1 MNGPEIER
9 LIQLLG
15 RLPGLGPRSARRVAL
30 HLLKKRET
38 LMQPLGTA
46 LADAARTIRGCST
59 CGNLDTIDPCSICAR
74 TASPTG
80 SVKRTGGSR
89 QISASCRSVTSC
101 AKTTYLAW
109 GEHR

>member
-15 RLPGLGPRSARRVAL
+15 RLPGLGPRSARRAAL

-46 LADAARTIRGCST
+46 LADAARAIR
-59 CGNLDTIDPCSICAR
+59 A
-74 TASPTG
+74 
-80 SVKRTGGSR
+80 
-89 QISASCRSVTSC
+89 
-101 AKTTYLAW
+101 
-109 GEHR
+109 